1 METLFEFV
9 VTRGPLRYEQ
19 QICQRVFWACSPPKE
34 YPAWGQ
40 NPGITEPFKQ
50 ATAKCDLVVYQIS
63 VRGYMR
69 YEPCVTEDEKM
80 RRLILSSHAELSQE
94 RDPET
99 YDVIDFEEDL

>member
-1 METLFEFV
+1 
-9 VTRGPLRYEQ
+9 
-19 QICQRVFWACSPPKE
+19 
-34 YPAWGQ
+34 
-40 NPGITEPFKQ
+40 
-50 ATAKCDLVVYQIS
+50 
-63 VRGYMR
+63 MR